1 MLRWLRRGRREEYAL
16 VTGAGDKRDTRKTG
30 MHVGLGLCFQNLDR
44 KMSDADVYKLEL
56 GLAAEAEGR
65 GFDSVWT
72 P

>member
-1 MLRWLRRGRREEYAL
+1 
-16 VTGAGDKRDTRKTG
+16 

-65 GFDSVWT
+65 DSEWEARAASRRAKT
-72 P
+72 M